1 MKITVKSRK
10 SKSHHH
16 QFYEREN
23 CCNNPSYAIKD
34 GQMVCINCGMVSG
47 QCFVAHERRAYSE
60 LEVNNRRH
68 NEPAWREFGPRTV
81 LSTNNCDFQGK
92 TLNAKSRTLM
102 VRLIKIQR
110 SLVNSLERNFWEAKP
125 KLKNLAYKIGI
136 PAYVQ
141 ETAWRIYC
149 EVAKKRLTMGR
160 SIDGF
165 VSASLYAAIRVHGYP
180 KLLEEVCECSMIPQ
194 HTFFRSL
201 GMIIRDILPILNYH
215 YQPISEDQLIF
226 LIGNKLGFPMGVQ
239 LEALKIMNL
248 AFKDNSLTIGKDP
261 KGVAASTLYVA
272 AKKCHMNKTQT
283 EIANAAKIT
292 EVTLRSR
299 LNDIKNF
306 VSY

>member
-1 MKITVKSRK
+1 
-10 SKSHHH
+10 
-16 QFYEREN
+16 
-23 CCNNPSYAIKD
+23 
-34 GQMVCINCGMVSG
+34 MVCINCGMVSG
-47 QCFVAHERRAYSE
+47 QCFVTHERRAYSE

-68 NEPAWREFGPRTV
+68 NEPAWRDFGPRTV

-92 TLNAKSRTLM
+92 ILNSKSRSLM

-110 SLVNSLERNFWEAKP
+110 SLVSSLERNFWEAKP

-136 PAYVQ
+136 PNYVQ

-180 KLLEEVCECSMIPQ
+180 KLLEEVSEYSMVPQ

-201 GMIIRDILPILNYH
+201 EMIIKDILPVLDYH

-226 LIGNKLGFPMGVQ
+226 LIGNKLGFPMEVQ
-239 LEALKIMNL
+239 IEALKIMNL

-272 AKKCHMNKTQT
+272 AKKCQINKTQA
-283 EIANAAKIT
+283 EIASAAKVT

-299 LNDIKNF
+299 LNDIKNY